1 MLKKTVI
8 LLAEGATERTLY
20 VKLVERLL
28 DAEKRYD
35 YGILPVAI
43 RDLIRVFNK
52 KYITILN
59 IQDKVLTV
67 IIDCRGYEN
76 LKKHVR
82 EILLS
87 ESLEDAIKDGL
98 SILVIAADKDK
109 DPLNSIKGVITS
121 IGFEVNVRDNI
132 IHVNIDSHVIQ
143 IMVLEQGR
151 MEGTMEL
158 EDDLELLAK
167 QIEPELDKA
176 ITILEDRLG
185 RRLSPKQRLGIFEA
199 IIVDNRGLPSLIEQ
213 LINRSR
219 NHELE
224 KKLNKQ
230 IEVIKLVK
238 TL

>member
-1 MLKKTVI
+1 MKKTVI

-185 RRLSPKQRLGIFEA
+185 RRRSPKQRLGIFEA